1 MAAAPAEYML
11 APHTQLE
18 LGPSMV
24 SRRHV
29 AHVVTPHRR
38 FLPPLPPARLSVV
51 VQRAAYSYGDPYYGV
66 VAYNAGSMLCSRT
79 AQFVEHGWRCSADWQ
94 FPRCGGGGGRRQ
106 LPAHMMAVQQARMP
120 LPSEMMEEEPVYV
133 NAKQYHG
140 ILRRRQSRAKAE
152 SENRLIKSRKPYL
165 HESRHQHALRRARGC
180 GGRFLNTKPKDE
192 DGKEVP
198 GGGQSADDANEQ
210 LDALPPI
217 QPLQP
222 AAPAAG
228 GGAKDAGLIVSIRAR
243 QILDSRG
250 NPTVEVDLATASGG
264 FFRAA
269 VPSGASTGAHE
280 ALELRDGDP
289 AAWGGKGVRRAVA
302 NVNDVLGPKLVGADA
317 RLVSVRPPTLAAAPH
332 GLRDQAAIDGI
343 MLELDGDD
351 NKANLGANA
360 ILGVS
365 MAACQAGAAAN
376 GVPLFRHIAGLA
388 GTAELVMP
396 VPAMN
401 VINGGSHAG
410 NKLAMQEFMIL
421 PLGAGSFAE
430 AMQMGSE
437 VYHALKGIIK
447 KRYGQDACNVGDE
460 GGFAPSIQD
469 NREGLVLLVDAID
482 KAGYTGKVMIGMD
495 VAASEFLTKSGQYDL
510 DFKEQPNDGSALLS
524 GEALGGL
531 YQGFAADFPI
541 VSIEDPFD
549 QDDWASWSGL
559 ASQIGTAVQIV
570 GDDLTVTNP
579 RRIAEAAEKRACN
592 ALLLKVNQIG
602 SVTESIQAAHD
613 AKAAGWGIMVSHR
626 SGETEDTFIADLAV
640 GLASGQIKTGAPC
653 RSERLAKY
661 NQLLRIEEAL
671 GSVRYAGHSFRS
683 P

>member
-1 MAAAPAEYML
+1 MSVRSTNRMVLYRVSAEKAAPA
-11 APHTQLE
+11 A
-18 LGPSMV
+18 
-24 SRRHV
+24 
-29 AHVVTPHRR
+29 AAAK
-38 FLPPLPPARLSVV
+38 PA
-51 VQRAAYSYGDPYYGV
+51 
-66 VAYNAGSMLCSRT
+66 
-79 AQFVEHGWRCSADWQ
+79 SA
-94 FPRCGGGGGRRQ
+94 
-106 LPAHMMAVQQARMP
+106 
-120 LPSEMMEEEPVYV
+120 
-133 NAKQYHG
+133 
-140 ILRRRQSRAKAE
+140 
-152 SENRLIKSRKPYL
+152 
-165 HESRHQHALRRARGC
+165 
-180 GGRFLNTKPKDE
+180 T
-192 DGKEVP
+192 
-198 GGGQSADDANEQ
+198 
-210 LDALPPI
+210 
-217 QPLQP
+217 
-222 AAPAAG
+222 AG
-228 GGAKDAGLIVSIRAR
+228 GGAKEAGRIASIRAR

-317 RLVSVRPPTLAAAPH
+317 R
-332 GLRDQAAIDGI
+332 DQGAIDGI

-376 GVPLFRHIAGLA
+376 GVPLYRCSPPACLPPPSLHFFAPSYLPATCRHIAALA

-437 VYHALKGIIK
+437 GASPAAIALQLACNPCILPPSSFRLTAVYHALKGIIK

-495 VAASEFLTKSGQYDL
+495 VAASEFLTASGQYDL

-541 VSIEDPFD
+541 LQQAGADMLFSSTP
-549 QDDWASWSGL
+549 
-559 ASQIGTAVQIV
+559 T
-570 GDDLTVTNP
+570 
-579 RRIAEAAEKRACN
+579 
-592 ALLLKVNQIG
+592 LLQVNQIG

-626 SGETEDTFIADLAV
+626 SGETEDTFIADLA
-640 GLASGQIKTGAPC
+640 IKTGAPC

-671 GSVRYAGHSFRS
+671 ESVRYAGHSFRS